1 MNQTRTTWKEKFRRI
16 LPPLLLQERGVVLK
30 LGPTAGLV
38 YARLRLL
45 DWLGFRRWNAT
56 KAPSASRNIV
66 FVCFGNIMRSP
77 IAEAILLSAIQ
88 SVPLPGRQVT
98 SVGLHAIPGK
108 AAHPWALTVGQELG
122 LPLTNHRARP
132 LTTEIVEKADAI
144 FAMDLQ
150 NKAELMAFYPT
161 SKHKVF
167 MLSSYAEGERRS
179 SEIADPYFGDLDAT
193 RQCFTVIR
201 SCVLNLASALATH
214 DQSQSMMESSIS
226 S

>member
-1 MNQTRTTWKEKFRRI
+1 MNQTRTTWKEKFRRL
-16 LPPLLLQERGVVLK
+16 LPPLLVQERGVVLK

-45 DWLGFRRWNAT
+45 EWLGFRRLNAT

-66 FVCFGNIMRSP
+66 FVCYGNLMRSP
-77 IAEAILLSAIQ
+77 IAEAILLGTIQ

-98 SVGLHAIPGK
+98 SAGLHAIPGK
-108 AAHPWALTVGQELG
+108 AVHPWALTVSQELG
-122 LPLTNHRARP
+122 FPLSNHRARP

-150 NKAELMAFYPT
+150 NKAELVAFYPA
-161 SKHKVF
+161 SKHKIF
-167 MLSSYAEGERRS
+167 MLSSYAEGAGCC

-193 RQCFTVIR
+193 RRCFTVIR

-214 DQSQSMMESSIS
+214 DQSQSIMESSIS